1 MLQGNDGLVQSS
13 SHQRGEGR
21 ASYYY
26 SISRLKT
33 SGTVR
38 IGDQSYEVEGG
49 SWFDRQ
55 WASTQLA
62 YNQVGWDWFAIQLSD
77 GSDLMVYHMRLKD
90 GRIDPYSN
98 GKFIRPDLSIEFG
111 CRRFSID
118 P

>member
-1 MLQGNDGLVQSS
+1 MLQGNDGLVQASE
-13 SHQRGEGR
+13 GEGR

-77 GSDLMVYHMRLKD
+77 GSDLTVYHMRLKD